1 MNTLAETEPEEHDQ
15 NVPEHTHNGEAAKQE
30 DGGDADVE
38 YKIGDI
44 QDAKQKIQQRAYG
57 WWMRGGVC
65 EGLGEQGGGGGSWHV
80 ACE

>member
-1 MNTLAETEPEEHDQ
+1 VLVHPFLQLFAEPEPEEHDN
-15 NVPEHTHNGEAAKQE
+15 NVPEHTHNGEATEQE

-57 WWMRGGVC
+57 WWMRGGAC
-65 EGLGEQGGGGGSWHV
+65 ESLGEQG
-80 ACE
+80 